1 MHPIIDYTPLSTT
14 LGTILINTE
23 EYKISHLRTSTVHH
37 RRVLSHQYL
46 NAKHLL
52 GLSSLIWWISRHKGA
67 TLTITTFII
76 LTPNPH
82 VPHKSQVAL
91 CDLGPRTRIPIVNLW
106 RGRFGRWGTSMC
118 SSNKLWSRIR
128 FIRQAVSLF
137 ILYKLRVL
145 GDKDESHLPK
155 LFGGPTGVL
164 YSIYRKSNFS
174 SCRWK
179 RLSMVL
185 NCTYGRGI
193 LNIVGNC
200 NSRINNC
207 GELKN
212 LFVVD
217 TIAVKD
223 CNLWGKAMLM
233 RACFGIPWVDGCR
246 GFMLILV

>member
-52 GLSSLIWWISRHKGA
+52 GLSSLIW
-67 TLTITTFII
+67 
-76 LTPNPH
+76 
-82 VPHKSQVAL
+82 
-91 CDLGPRTRIPIVNLW
+91 
-106 RGRFGRWGTSMC
+106 
-118 SSNKLWSRIR
+118 
-128 FIRQAVSLF
+128 
-137 ILYKLRVL
+137 
-145 GDKDESHLPK
+145 
-155 LFGGPTGVL
+155 
-164 YSIYRKSNFS
+164 KSNFS

-207 GELKN
+207 GVEGCLQDAVYESNTVSLFQHPVQGSHCYASIGSSIKDFLVKN
-212 LFVVD
+212 RNSEFQHTL
-217 TIAVKD
+217 
-223 CNLWGKAMLM
+223 
-233 RACFGIPWVDGCR
+233 
-246 GFMLILV
+246 